1 MHLYHIPVRKRLVQA
16 GKIIGVL
23 AIIIALLQG
32 AVLFS
37 LSAGRSTIEQQR
49 QATEDAIRRAAVS
62 CYSIEGVYPQKMG
75 YLVEH
80 YGLSVDT
87 EKFSIEYQAI
97 GDNILPTVIVG
108 IRGED
113 AF

>member
-1 MHLYHIPVRKRLVQA
+1 MHLYRTPVRKRIAQA
-16 GKIIGVL
+16 VKIVGILAVL
-23 AIIIALLQG
+23 AALLQG
-32 AVLFS
+32 SVLFS

-62 CYSIEGVYPQKMG
+62 CYSIEGVYPQKID
-75 YLVEH
+75 YLIEH
-80 YGLSVDT
+80 YGLRIDT
-87 EKFSIEYQAI
+87 EKFAVEYKAI

>member
-1 MHLYHIPVRKRLVQA
+1 MHLYHIPFRKRLAQA
-16 GKIIGVL
+16 GKVAGILVIIV
-23 AIIIALLQG
+23 ALLQG
-32 AVLFS
+32 AVMFS

-62 CYSIEGVYPQKMG
+62 CYSIEGVYPQKID
-75 YLVEH
+75 YLIEH
-80 YGLSVDT
+80 YGLQVNN
-87 EKFSIEYQAI
+87 EKFAVEYQAI